1 MQEAGKKKTTIIF
14 KNLLHF
20 FGVRGIVILYSG
32 NVTGTVL
39 KRSFHAF
46 AFELFHHRFR
56 FLYRKPETIPISFP
70 MLFGEEVFPIT
81 IKDIAREAGCS
92 VSTVSRVISGHPDVS
107 PVTRERVQALIRLHN
122 FSPNNNAQRLKQQES
137 RTVGIIVKGT
147 SNALFASLIEHL
159 QTHIEQASCTAAVV
173 YLDEEGD
180 ELQAALQFCRE
191 THPCGLFFLGSN
203 RSAFLQNFSEI
214 TVPSVLL
221 TASAK
226 GMNFPNLS
234 SVCIDDAAGA
244 EAAMEFLLERG
255 HRKIAVI
262 GGSLSSSDASRVR
275 FAGFCRCFERH
286 GLSFER
292 DGRYETARF
301 SLSSSYR
308 AMGRLLDSFP
318 EVTGVLC
325 MSDLMAIGVLRAIC
339 DRGLRAPDDI
349 SVIGFDG
356 IELSRYCVPKLT
368 TVLQDTEK
376 IASRGISLLLEAMS
390 GRERAVYE
398 TVPYAIVEGESV
410 KQLTALPSPD
420 AH

>member
-1 MQEAGKKKTTIIF
+1 MSITRTRIVPDAVS
-14 KNLLHF
+14 F
-20 FGVRGIVILYSG
+20 FVPWTG
-32 NVTGTVL
+32 NVTDTV
-39 KRSFHAF
+39 SDA
-46 AFELFHHRFR
+46 
-56 FLYRKPETIPISFP
+56 
-70 MLFGEEVFPIT
+70 FGEEVFPIT

-107 PVTRERVQALIRLHN
+107 PNTRERVQALIRLHN

-137 RTVGIIVKGT
+137 RTIGIIVKGT

-159 QTHIEQASCTAAVV
+159 QTHIEQAACTAAVV

-203 RSAFLQNFSEI
+203 RGAFMQHFSEI

-221 TASAK
+221 TVSAE
-226 GMNFPNLS
+226 GMFFPNLS

-244 EAAMEFLLERG
+244 EAAMEFLLDHG
-255 HRKIAVI
+255 HRNIAVI

-275 FAGFCRCFERH
+275 FSGCCRCLERH
-286 GLSFER
+286 GLSFEKQ
-292 DGRYETARF
+292 GRYETARF

-318 EVTGVLC
+318 QLTAVLC
-325 MSDLMAIGVLRAIC
+325 MSDLMAIGAMRAIF
-339 DRGLRAPDDI
+339 DRGLRTPDNI

-356 IELSRYCVPKLT
+356 IELSRYCIPKLT
-368 TVLQDTEK
+368 TVLQNAEQ
-376 IASRGISLLLEAMS
+376 IASRGMALLLEAIS
-390 GRERAVYE
+390 GRDGAVYE
-398 TVPYAIVEGESV
+398 TVPFTIVEGESV
-410 KQLTALPSPD
+410 RQIPLLTPSD
-420 AH
+420 AV